1 MATLADRIVARLIK
15 LAEAERKVLTSGRL
29 DDLARLEDI
38 KQQLLVRLV
47 KLGGR
52 ADTRALELLRRKSH
66 RNHILYQASLTGI
79 RNIRDQ
85 VRDLVRGGAEL
96 KTYGSDGARKALAEP
111 TGTLKRR
118 A

>member
-15 LAEAERKVLTSGRL
+15 LAGAEREVLTSGRL

-38 KQQLLVRLV
+38 KRQLLVRLV
-47 KLGGR
+47 SLGGR

-66 RNHILYQASLTGI
+66 RNHILYQASLAGI

-96 KTYGSDGARKALAEP
+96 KTYGSDGARKALADP
-111 TGTLKRR
+111 TGTLQRR